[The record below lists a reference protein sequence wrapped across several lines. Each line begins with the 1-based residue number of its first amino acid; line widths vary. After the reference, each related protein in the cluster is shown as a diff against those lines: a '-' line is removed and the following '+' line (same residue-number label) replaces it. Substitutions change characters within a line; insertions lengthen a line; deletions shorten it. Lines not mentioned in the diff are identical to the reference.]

1 MINLNLGRGYFG
13 DILSRANRV
22 FTGESIRSDANGDT
36 AGLLSS
42 IELAKEEMQYADNY
56 FESVSDPDLI
66 DHAIYYREAARKKY
80 AYLLKLA
87 KQEGLVKVE

>member
-1 MINLNLGRGYFG
+1 MINFNNDYFN
-13 DILSRANRV
+13 DIINRANRI
-22 FTGESIRSDANGDT
+22 FTGESIQDESREDT
-36 AGLLSS
+36 TGLMVA
-42 IELAKEEMQYADNY
+42 IERAKEEMQYADSY

-87 KQEGLVKVE
+87 KREGLIKAE

>member
-1 MINLNLGRGYFG
+1 MINLNINYFN
-13 DILSRANRV
+13 DILSRANRI
-22 FTGESIRSDANGDT
+22 FTGESMQDSGSGDAT
-36 AGLLSS
+36 GLMVA
-42 IELAKEEMQYADNY
+42 IERAKEEMQYAENY

-87 KQEGLVKVE
+87 KKEGLIKAE